1 MRQIYFWDELPAGE
15 CYSLKYIFMVNF
27 FEAEIF
33 VVDSTLRSAD
43 FSDYLFVVQIRTSFS
58 PAGFCI
64 CV

>member
-1 MRQIYFWDELPAGE
+1 MYFLDELPAGE

-27 FEAEIF
+27 FEAEF
-33 VVDSTLRSAD
+33 LVGDSPLRSAD
-43 FSDYLFVVQIRTSFS
+43 FSSYFFVVQIRTSFS

>member
-1 MRQIYFWDELPAGE
+1 MYFGDELPAGE

-27 FEAEIF
+27 FGAEF
-33 VVDSTLRSAD
+33 FMVDSPLRRAD
-43 FSDYLFVVQIRTSFS
+43 FSSYSFVVRIRMSFS